1 MKILVLY
8 YSQTGQ
14 IFDILKQLTSTIP
27 NADIDYVKFE
37 TQRKFPYPWNVDT
50 FFDTMPE
57 CHLMIPEP
65 IMDIEIDMQ
74 KNYDLV
80 LLGYQPW
87 FLAPSLPTTSFLHSK
102 YASVLKGKKI
112 VTVIGCRNM
121 WLRAQEH
128 VKARLQEIGA
138 HLVGNIVFED
148 KHGNMASTLSII
160 RWLFKAQKEAKGWVP
175 AAGVSPSDIKDAA
188 RFGHIISR
196 AFESGNWAHL
206 QNEIIASNGVL
217 LHPNL
222 VMLEGNGVR
231 SFPKFAHPIRA
242 KGLPGDPSRKPL
254 VNVFKYLLIV
264 SIFLLSPITALLA
277 KVKVMLQKK
286 KMIEDVAYFKSVGY
300 LPNKI

>member
-65 IMDIEIDMQ
+65 IMDLEIDMQ

-222 VMLEGNGVR
+222 VMLEGNGAR